1 MSRIIVTS
9 ALPYAYSIPH
19 LGNFVGSVLPADVYY
34 RYLRMRGD
42 DAIFICGSDQ
52 HGTPI
57 ELEAVKKKIE
67 PEVLANEMHQN
78 LKSLFEKYDCA
89 FTYYGKTHTE
99 ENKEVVYAF
108 FEELYRN
115 NYIAETEDMQAY
127 CNIDKRFLPD
137 RFIQGTCPYCK
148 TQNARGDQCNN
159 CDRLLEP
166 TQIIDPYCAICGKKD
181 ITFVKSKN
189 LALELDKLQDKV
201 MDFIKSNEHNN
212 WSRDAV
218 NKSLSSIKEGLKPRD
233 ITRNMKW
240 GFQVPIA
247 GYEKAV
253 FYVWFDAV
261 LAYIGITKEWDAK
274 RWRDYWQNEHTQL
287 IHFLGKD
294 NTLFHTIMWPAMLIG
309 SGLGFVMPFTI
320 KESQFLASNKFKF
333 SKSNKVGLNMSNAI
347 EIMPSD
353 FWRFTLMYLYPET
366 SDTELTEEA
375 LTETVNTI
383 MNDKIGN
390 FAQRVLKLAKS
401 NSSLIAKDIKFG
413 DEARA
418 VRIMEKYNEAFSK
431 LQIRKA
437 VAAAVELAEIG
448 NEIMSKKEP
457 WLLVKKFKEG
467 PEHAKEFTKIF
478 SDLIAI
484 TYALSIAL
492 YPFTP
497 RASREL
503 LSYFR
508 ITSEP
513 TLKMLEDPVNID
525 FSMEPKPLFHKIG
538 KEELEKL
545 RKFS

>member
-1 MSRIIVTS
+1 MARYLITA
-9 ALPYAYSIPH
+9 ALPYAYSMPH
-19 LGNFVGSVLPADVYY
+19 LGNFVGSVLPADVYH
-34 RYLRMRGD
+34 RFLRMKSED
-42 DAIFICGSDQ
+42 VIFICGSDQ

-57 ELEAVKKKIE
+57 ELEAVRKKIA
-67 PEVLANEMHQN
+67 PEILADEMHQHLIEIFN
-78 LKSLFEKYDCA
+78 KYDCS
-89 FTYYGKTHTE
+89 FTHYGKTHTE
-99 ENKEVVYAF
+99 ESKESVYDIF
-108 FEELYRN
+108 NELYRN
-115 NYIAETEDMQAY
+115 GYILATEDMQAY

-166 TQIIDPYCAICGKKD
+166 TQIIDPFCAVCGKKD
-181 ITFVKSKN
+181 ISFIKSKN
-189 LALELDKLQDKV
+189 LALDLAKLQDK
-201 MDFIKSNEHNN
+201 IKSFIEENSKNY

-233 ITRNMKW
+233 ITRNMSW
-240 GFQVPIA
+240 GFKVPLA
-247 GYEKAV
+247 GYEKSV
-253 FYVWFDAV
+253 FYVWIDA
-261 LAYIGITKEWDAK
+261 LSSYIGITKEWNEK

-294 NTLFHTIMWPAMLIG
+294 NTLFHTIVWPGMLIG
-309 SGLGFVMPFTI
+309 SNLGFVLPYTI
-320 KESQFLASNKFKF
+320 KESQHLMSKKFKF
-333 SKSNKVGLNMSNAI
+333 SKSKGVGLNMSNAI

-353 FWRFTLMYLYPET
+353 MWRFLLMYMYPET
-366 SDTELTEEA
+366 ADTELSEEA

-401 NSSLIAKDIKFG
+401 NSQLIEKGIRFGEETRAKKAI
-413 DEARA
+413 ER
-418 VRIMEKYNEAFSK
+418 YNAAFSK
-431 LQIRKA
+431 LQMRKA
-437 VAAAVELAEIG
+437 IGAAVELAEMG

-457 WLLVKKFKEG
+457 WLLVKKAEG
-467 PEHAKEFTKIF
+467 KKEFTKIF

-484 TYALSIAL
+484 TYALAIAL

-497 RASREL
+497 KASREL
-503 LSYFR
+503 LSYFG

-513 TLKMLEDPVNID
+513 TLKLLDEPINID
-525 FSMEPKPLFHKIG
+525 FSLEPRPLFHKIG